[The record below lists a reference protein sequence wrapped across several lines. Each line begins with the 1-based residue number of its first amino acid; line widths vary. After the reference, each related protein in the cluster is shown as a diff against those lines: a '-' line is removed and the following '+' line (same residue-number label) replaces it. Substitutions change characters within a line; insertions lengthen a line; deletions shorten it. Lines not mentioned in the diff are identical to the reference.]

1 MHPLL
6 AFKLPPAAL
15 TLGSWPAAR
24 WRFGTRTMARI
35 ALAPLTQWITA
46 AAMQHADDLP
56 AALAA
61 RLDISRRRAHGLMRK
76 LVAMQW
82 LQASGTARRPR
93 YGPGAL
99 RQVVQRYGLAGLQE
113 DEPWRHDFAP
123 FFTLR
128 PEVQRM
134 AQHAFTELLN
144 NAIDHSGGQQV
155 TVSMRQTPLQVQL
168 LVSDDGCGLFERI
181 AQSFAIAEPQLAM
194 LELSKGKLT
203 SAPERHSG
211 HGLFFSSRLADVF
224 DIHANE
230 AAFQCRSWE
239 QRSWRAGRPAAR
251 QGTSIYL
258 AIQLDTPR
266 TLDVVLRAHSLQG
279 GYDFDRT
286 EVPLHLLGGEAR
298 YIASRA
304 DARRVAARLAG
315 FRRAEL
321 SFEGVDDIGHGFADE
336 LFRVFQRDN
345 PGLLLV
351 PVGMNRGVQAMV
363 ASVGPTMAADANLMA

>member
-1 MHPLL
+1 
-6 AFKLPPAAL
+6 
-15 TLGSWPAAR
+15 
-24 WRFGTRTMARI
+24 MARI
-35 ALAPLTQWITA
+35 DIAPLTQWITA
-46 AAMQHADDLP
+46 AVLQHGDDLA
-56 AALAA
+56 AALMA
-61 RLDISRRRAHGLMRK
+61 RLDISRRRANGLLRK

-82 LQASGTARRPR
+82 LQATGTPRRPR
-93 YGPGAL
+93 YAPGAL
-99 RQVVQRYGLAGLQE
+99 RQVVQRYALDGLQE
-113 DEPWRHDFAP
+113 DLPWRRDFAP
-123 FFTLR
+123 NFAL
-128 PEVQRM
+128 PSAVQRM

-144 NAIDHSGGQQV
+144 NAIDHSGGTQV

-181 AQSFAIAEPQLAM
+181 AQSFDIADPQLAM

-203 SAPERHSG
+203 SAPDRHSG

-224 DIHANE
+224 DIHANA

-239 QRSWRAGRPAAR
+239 RLSWRSGRPAAR
-251 QGTSIYL
+251 QGSSIYV
-258 AIQLDTPR
+258 AIQLDTTR
-266 TLDVVLRAHSLQG
+266 TLDSVLRAHSLEG

-286 EVPLHLLGGEAR
+286 EVPLHLLGGEGRAL
-298 YIASRA
+298 ASRA
-304 DARRVAARLAG
+304 DARRVASRLGG

-321 SFEGVDDIGHGFADE
+321 SFDGVDDIGHGFADE

-363 ASVGPTMAADANLMA
+363 ASVGPAMAAGANLTA